1 VVVSPADFKASLSG
15 AAPAAGLAAPLAG
28 LWWAAK
34 DNWEQA
40 HRIVQDDAGRDAAWV
55 HAYLHRVEGDLGN
68 AGYWYRQAGKPVAT
82 DSLES
87 EWQRIVSAL
96 IEGGTA

>member
-1 VVVSPADFKASLSG
+1 MSPADFKASLSG
-15 AAPAAGLAAPLAG
+15 EAPAAGLAAPLTG